1 MLPSELTIEVEQNPA
16 ESDEEYVTAQLVQYN
31 IAQAGPSR
39 WKALAIFLRDQKGIL
54 QGGLTGYTHWN
65 WLFIAR
71 FWLAE
76 DLDRTS
82 GDGWWLGRWN
92 GVPVLGSGRD
102 AFFPVG
108 TRVNR

>member
-16 ESDEEYVTAQLVQYN
+16 ESDEEYLTAQLVQHN

-39 WKALAIFLRDQKGIL
+39 WKALAIFLRGIL

-71 FWLAE
+71 FWLTE
-76 DLDRTS
+76 GLRRT
-82 GDGWWLGRWN
+82 GLVR
-92 GVPVLGSGRD
+92 
-102 AFFPVG
+102 
-108 TRVNR
+108 